1 MTTATRK
8 SPQEIVA
15 DNLKFVADHGIKT
28 QGEFHKAIL
37 EHRLAKTICIK
48 CGA

>member
-28 QGEFHKAIL
+28 QGEFHNAIL
-37 EHRLAKTICIK
+37 EHRLAKTSCIK